1 MGEIDHLSKLWI
13 FVLVMFILCAV
24 MWIVYV
30 SLRHVRNSIVLGSS
44 DVSSAQYDD
53 IELVA
58 ASESDR
64 RHH

>member
-1 MGEIDHLSKLWI
+1 MGEIDHLSNLWM
-13 FVLVMFILCAV
+13 FVLCVV